1 MAPTTTTRSGKGSGN
16 PFGWLCLGLYVLAL
30 VLGLGGLR
38 LSSGAQ
44 AAPPVAQWLLLLSV
58 GVQGLVAAYGH
69 LLRSEEVAASIGW
82 STNPFQI
89 EIGYANLGLGLAGVV
104 TPWLGVG
111 GAWAVACFYAPF
123 TLGAAAGHIRELCA
137 KGNVAP
143 NNAGPILW
151 IDVLAPLT
159 LLAALVLR

>member
-1 MAPTTTTRSGKGSGN
+1 MAAASSNGSGN

-38 LSSGAQ
+38 LSHGPESS
-44 AAPPVAQWLLLLSV
+44 AAVAQWLLLLSV

-82 STNPFQI
+82 QSNPFQI
-89 EIGYANLGLGLAGVV
+89 EIGYANLGLGIAGVV
-104 TPWLGVG
+104 SPWLGNG
-111 GAWAVACFYAPF
+111 GAWGVACFYVPF
-123 TLGAAAGHIRELCA
+123 TLGAAAGHIEEIRA
-137 KGNVAP
+137 KRNLAP

-151 IDVLAPLT
+151 IDVLGPLT
-159 LLAALVLR
+159 LVAALLLG